1 MLTQEGLRGLTAPTR
16 GQRRVFD
23 SGGVRGL
30 YLLLTAKKG
39 CGWRLRYR
47 RPDGREALLSLGPWP
62 ATSLDQARE
71 KATAMHGQLAKGI
84 DPGEARKAQAAA
96 QQDARGQTFG
106 VVGLE
111 FLATQVDP
119 TMAQATRAKAHWLFG
134 LLRTLHARPV
144 AEIRT
149 VDLAKVLKA
158 IEESGDRRETAHR
171 AAQFAGR
178 VFRYAIQTGRLDSN
192 PAANLRGALKP
203 IETESHAAVT
213 DPDRLAVLLRM
224 LDAYQGHATVG
235 NALRLLPLVF
245 VRPGEL
251 RAAEWSEFNFGRA
264 EWIIPVHRMKMRRI
278 HRRAHLVPLAR
289 QSIEILKRQQA
300 LTGDGR
306 YVFPGDRNKLRPMSE
321 NALTAALNSLR
332 WLMPA
337 DAETTAHG
345 FRSTASSLLNGELG
359 VDSALVELQLAHRKR
374 DKIAAIYDRSERVPE
389 RRQLMQTWADYL
401 DKLKAEAGRD
411 L

>member
-1 MLTQEGLRGLTAPTR
+1 
-16 GQRRVFD
+16 
-23 SGGVRGL
+23 
-30 YLLLTAKKG
+30 
-39 CGWRLRYR
+39 
-47 RPDGREALLSLGPWP
+47 
-62 ATSLDQARE
+62 
-71 KATAMHGQLAKGI
+71 MHAQLAKGI

-96 QQDARGQTFG
+96 RQDARGQTFG

-119 TMAQATRAKAHWLFG
+119 TMAESTRAKAHWLFG
-134 LLRTLHARPV
+134 LLRTLHARPIT
-144 AEIRT
+144 EIRT
-149 VDLAKVLKA
+149 VDLVKVLKA
-158 IEESGDRRETAHR
+158 VEESGDRRESSHR

-178 VFRYAIQTGRLDSN
+178 VLRYAIQTGRLDTN

-203 IETESHAAVT
+203 IATTSHAALT
-213 DPDRLAVLLRM
+213 DPDRLAVLLR
-224 LDAYQGHATVG
+224 LVDSYRGHPTVSH
-235 NALRLLPLVF
+235 ALRLLPLTF

-251 RAAEWSEFNFGRA
+251 RAAEWSEINLQRA

-278 HRRAHLVPLAR
+278 HRRAHLVPLSR

-321 NALTAALNSLR
+321 NALTVALNSLR

-337 DAETTAHG
+337 DEPYTAHG
-345 FRSTASSLLNGELG
+345 FRATASSLLNGELG

-374 DKIAAIYDRSERVPE
+374 DKIAAVYDRSERVPE
-389 RRQLMQTWADYL
+389 RRALMQTWADYL
-401 DKLKAEAGRD
+401 DKLKAEVGRD